1 MDEQEIID
9 NIGGPISEERT
20 LRDRSTRNMGL
31 RADEKSCLR
40 TVEVQLDQCWDLLR
54 QRRALS
60 ESVTTRTRRGSV
72 PPTKQR
78 ATRAD
83 RTSS

>member
-60 ESVTTRTRRGSV
+60 EFGDDPNAARVR
-72 PPTKQR
+72 P
-78 ATRAD
+78 AD
-83 RTSS
+83 EAEGYQS

>member
-31 RADEKSCLR
+31 RDDEKSCLR
-40 TVEVQLDQCWDLLR
+40 TVEVQLDRCWDLLR

-60 ESVTTRTRRGSV
+60 EFGDDPNAARVR
-72 PPTKQR
+72 P
-78 ATRAD
+78 AD
-83 RTSS
+83 EAEGYQS

>member
-60 ESVTTRTRRGSV
+60 EFGDD
-72 PPTKQR
+72 PN
-78 ATRAD
+78 ATRVRPAD
-83 RTSS
+83 EAEGYQS

>member
-31 RADEKSCLR
+31 RDDEKSCLR

-60 ESVTTRTRRGSV
+60 EFGDDPNAARVR
-72 PPTKQR
+72 P
-78 ATRAD
+78 AD
-83 RTSS
+83 EAEGYQS

>member
-20 LRDRSTRNMGL
+20 LRNRSTRNMGL

-60 ESVTTRTRRGSV
+60 EFGDDPNAARVR
-72 PPTKQR
+72 P
-78 ATRAD
+78 AD
-83 RTSS
+83 EAEGYQS